1 MNYEKG
7 ISPFHLSPFIFHNFP
22 MNPPNIL
29 TLSRFGMAALLM
41 VCLSVT
47 FPGSMLAA
55 LVVFSLAALTDALDG
70 HLARTIYGCTDF
82 GKLMDPLAD
91 KVLTAAA
98 FIGFIELGVMPAW
111 MVTLV
116 LSREFMVTG
125 LRLLAADKGIVLA
138 AGIWGK
144 HKTIWQMAF
153 IILVLGLGCFQVLEK
168 FETGLWWGGLF
179 VTTLSVWSGWHYY
192 EQNKNLLTAK

>member
-1 MNYEKG
+1 
-7 ISPFHLSPFIFHNFP
+7 

-41 VCLSVT
+41 LCLSIS
-47 FPGSMLAA
+47 FPGAMIVA
-55 LVVFSLAALTDALDG
+55 LIIFLLAALTDALDG

-98 FIGFIELGVMPAW
+98 FIGFVELGIMPAW
-111 MVTLV
+111 MVTLI
-116 LSREFMVTG
+116 LAREFMVTG

-144 HKTIWQMAF
+144 HKTVWQMVF
-153 IILVLGLGCFQVLEK
+153 ISVALILGCFQWLEK
-168 FETGLWWGGLF
+168 FDALLWWGGLF
-179 VTTLSVWSGWHYY
+179 VTVLSVWSGWHYFQ
-192 EQNKNLLTAK
+192 QNMNLLTPPAKDQ

>member
-1 MNYEKG
+1 MN
-7 ISPFHLSPFIFHNFP
+7 L
-22 MNPPNIL
+22 PNNL

-41 VCLSVT
+41 ICLSTT
-47 FPGSMLAA
+47 FPGSMILAFI
-55 LVVFSLAALTDALDG
+55 VFVLAALTDALDG
-70 HLARTIYGCTDF
+70 HLARTVYGCTDF

-98 FIGFIELGVMPAW
+98 FIGFIELGVLPAW
-111 MVTLV
+111 MVTLI

-144 HKTIWQMAF
+144 HKTIWQMVF
-153 IILVLGLGCFQVLEK
+153 ISVVLLLGCFQPLEK
-168 FETGLWWGGLF
+168 FSTLFWWAGLF
-179 VTTLSVWSGWHYY
+179 VTVLSVWSGWHYFD
-192 EQNKNLLTAK
+192 QNKNLLKSH

>member
-1 MNYEKG
+1 
-7 ISPFHLSPFIFHNFP
+7 

-41 VCLSVT
+41 ICLSVT
-47 FPGSMLAA
+47 FPGSMIAALIVFVLAA
-55 LVVFSLAALTDALDG
+55 ITDALDG

-98 FIGFIELGVMPAW
+98 FIGFIELGVLPAW
-111 MVTLV
+111 MVTLI
-116 LSREFMVTG
+116 LAREFMVTG

-144 HKTIWQMAF
+144 HKTIWQMVF
-153 IILVLGLGCFQVLEK
+153 ISVVLLLGCFQPLEN
-168 FETGLWWGGLF
+168 FHTLFWWSGLA
-179 VTTLSVWSGWHYY
+179 VTALSIWSGWHYFD
-192 EQNKNLLTAK
+192 QNKNLLSAK

>member
-1 MNYEKG
+1 MDYENG
-7 ISPFHLSPFIFHNFP
+7 LIPLSSFLVHLSYFP

-41 VCLSVT
+41 ICLSVT
-47 FPGSMLAA
+47 FPGSMILALVIFVLAA
-55 LVVFSLAALTDALDG
+55 ITDALDG

-98 FIGFIELGVMPAW
+98 FIGFIELGIMPGW
-111 MVTLV
+111 MVTLI

-144 HKTIWQMAF
+144 HKTVWQMVF
-153 IILVLGLGCFQVLEK
+153 ISIALILGCFHCLEK
-168 FETGLWWGGLF
+168 CGVLLWWGGLF
-179 VTTLSVWSGWHYY
+179 VTVLSVWSGWHYFD
-192 EQNKNLLTAK
+192 QNKNLLTAK